1 MKLLS
6 FRKNILMLGI
16 VIPLL
21 FSMSGCIYLV
31 VGGIGAL
38 GGYVISPD
46 TVEGLTENDMAAVW
60 DAAIEIVSIMGV
72 ILEEHEDGGIL
83 LAKINGAK
91 VSITMTPISQTTIK
105 LNVKARSYHFPK
117 ISVAQDVFVKI
128 MKQLEP

>member
-31 VGGIGAL
+31 VGGLGAL

-46 TVEGLTENDMAAVW
+46 TVEGLTENDMSEMW
-60 DAAIEIVSIMGV
+60 DAAVEIVSIMGV

-91 VSITMTPISQTTIK
+91 VTISIMPISDTTLK
-105 LNVKARSYHFPK
+105 LNVKARKRHFPK